1 MTEDKTR
8 HEEQANERTT
18 SREAQTNPREESV
31 IDSIAVLPARNLV
44 VYPHMTATLVADRP
58 GSVKALEEALQQDKM
73 AMVLMQRNPDT
84 EQPAPDELHGYGT
97 LVRIRNLMKLPE
109 DRIHAVVHGVSRARV
124 TEVLETDPILRVRA
138 ELQSVR
144 QDDSRDESVAE
155 SMEGKALV
163 HNLVEQF
170 QRLIDLVPT
179 MSEELRIPLLN
190 LDDNPSKMAD
200 FIAFN
205 LKLSREDQQAM
216 LELGDVRDRLKAL
229 TFLIAREIEVAE
241 TGSRIQSQVEDKMGK
256 AQREYYL
263 REQMKAIQRE
273 LGEEGE
279 AHGEELAGMR
289 EKIEAAGMPEEARAE
304 AERELKRLERIPAIS
319 PEYSTLRTYLEW
331 LSELPWSS
339 SSDDQLDIARART
352 ILDDDHYGL
361 EKIKDRILEHLAVR
375 SLKPDSKGSIL
386 CFVGPPGVGKTSLG
400 KSIARAL
407 DRRFVR
413 ISLGG
418 VHDEADIRGH
428 RRTYIGALPGRIIQS
443 LRKAGTNNP
452 VFMLD
457 EIDKLGRDFR
467 GDPASALL
475 EVLDPEQN
483 DTFTDHYVDL
493 PFDLSNVMF
502 VTTANMLAG
511 IPEPLRDRMEVI
523 ALSGYTEEEKI
534 EIARRYLVPR
544 ELEAHGLTSEDATL
558 DDGAV
563 GRIISAYTREA
574 GLRNL
579 ERKIRTVVR
588 KSARAVAE
596 GETPPFAVAADDL
609 PRYLGPPEYFS
620 ETAERTEEPGVA
632 IGLAWTPAGGEIM
645 FVEASKMPG
654 GRGLTLTGQ
663 LGDVMKE
670 SARTALTYV
679 RSHAA
684 DWQIDPT
691 FFGDHDIHI
700 HLPVGAIPKDGP
712 SAGVAL
718 VTVLTSLLTGRPVRN
733 DLAMTGEVTLR
744 GKVMPV
750 GGIKEK
756 VLGAMRAGI
765 TTIILPRRNEK
776 DLDDVPAAVKEKLGF
791 CLVDRIDQV
800 LELALMDQP
809 GRIREDAQD
818 DVREDA
824 RETESTWVEPLEGGV
839 AVTTRDMNLN

>member
-1 MTEDKTR
+1 MAEIKALQEIETNLQED
-8 HEEQANERTT
+8 
-18 SREAQTNPREESV
+18 SV
-31 IDSIAVLPARNLV
+31 IDSIAVLPVRDLV
-44 VYPHMTATLVADRP
+44 VYPHMAAALVADRP
-58 GSVKALEEALQQDKM
+58 GSVKALDEALQQDKM
-73 AMVLMQRNPDT
+73 VLILAQQDPAADR
-84 EQPAPDELHGYGT
+84 PAPDELFKFGT
-97 LVRIRNLMKLPE
+97 LARIYKMMKLPG
-109 DRIHAVVHGVSRARV
+109 DSLHAVVHGVSRARV
-124 TEVLETDPILRVRA
+124 LEVFETEPIMRARA
-138 ELQSVR
+138 ELR
-144 QDDSRDESVAE
+144 AERNNE
-155 SMEGKALV
+155 SMEGKALA
-163 HNLVEQF
+163 HNLAEQF
-170 QRLIDLVPT
+170 QRLIELVPT

-190 LDDNPSKMAD
+190 LEDQPSKMAD

-205 LKLSREDQQAM
+205 LKISLEDQQAM
-216 LELGDVRDRLKAL
+216 LELSDVKDRLKAL
-229 TFLIAREIEVAE
+229 TFLIAQEVEVAE

-263 REQMKAIQRE
+263 REQMKAIRRE
-273 LGEEGE
+273 LGEDGDGQGE
-279 AHGEELAGMR
+279 DLSDLR
-289 EKIEAAGMPEEARAE
+289 EKIDEAGLPEPARVE
-304 AERELKRLERIPAIS
+304 AERELQRLERIPSIS

-331 LSELPWSS
+331 LSELPWSVS
-339 SSDDQLDIARART
+339 SEDQLDIERARE
-352 ILDDDHYGL
+352 ILDEDHYGL

-375 SLKPDSKGSIL
+375 SLNPDLKGSIL

-418 VHDEADIRGH
+418 VHDEAEIRGH

-443 LRKAGTNNP
+443 IRKAGTNNP

-467 GDPASALL
+467 GDPSSALL

-483 DTFTDHYVDL
+483 DTFTDHYIDL

-523 ALSGYTEEEKI
+523 ELAGYTEEEKI

-544 ELEAHGLTSEDATL
+544 ELETHGLSTADVVFEDRAI
-558 DDGAV
+558 
-563 GRIISAYTREA
+563 GRIIADYTREA

-579 ERKIRTVVR
+579 ERKIRTVTR
-588 KSARAVAE
+588 KSARSVAE
-596 GETPPFAVAADDL
+596 GQAPPFPVSVDDL
-609 PRYLGPPEYFS
+609 HRYLGPPEYFS
-620 ETAERTEEPGVA
+620 ETAERTGEPGVA

-645 FVEASKMPG
+645 FVEASKMSG
-654 GRGLTLTGQ
+654 GKGLTLTGQ

-670 SARTALTYV
+670 SARAALTYV

-684 DWQIDPT
+684 DWQIDPA
-691 FFGDHDIHI
+691 FFAGHDIHI

-718 VTVLTSLLTGRPVRN
+718 VTVLTSLFTGRPVRN

-776 DLDDVPAAVKEKLGF
+776 DLADVPAAVKGKLGF
-791 CLVDRIDQV
+791 CLVDHIDQV
-800 LELALMDQP
+800 LELALMDEP
-809 GRIREDAQD
+809 VDAEPVD
-818 DVREDA
+818 
-824 RETESTWVEPLEGGV
+824 TPESDEAWAESLEGGV
-839 AVTTRDMNLN
+839 TVAPRDANLN

>member
-1 MTEDKTR
+1 MAELKALQEVRMNLQED
-8 HEEQANERTT
+8 
-18 SREAQTNPREESV
+18 SV
-31 IDSIAVLPARNLV
+31 IESIAVLPVRNLV
-44 VYPHMTATLVADRP
+44 VYPHMASALVADRP
-58 GSVKALEEALQQDKM
+58 GSVKALDEALQQDKM
-73 AMVLMQRNPDT
+73 VLILAQRDPETDRPTPD
-84 EQPAPDELHGYGT
+84 DLYKYGT
-97 LVRIRNLMKLPE
+97 LVRIYKMMKLPE
-109 DRIHAVVHGVSRARV
+109 DSLHAIVHGVSRARV
-124 TEVLETDPILRVRA
+124 MEVLETEPVMRVRV
-138 ELQSVR
+138 ELQAER
-144 QDDSRDESVAE
+144 QDE
-155 SMEGKALV
+155 SMEGKALA
-163 HNLVEQF
+163 HNLAEQF
-170 QRLIDLVPT
+170 QRLIELVPT

-190 LDDNPSKMAD
+190 LEDQPSKMAD

-205 LKLSREDQQAM
+205 LKLSLEDQQAM
-216 LELGDVRDRLKAL
+216 LELSDIRDRLKAL
-229 TFLIAREIEVAE
+229 TFLITREIEVAE

-273 LGEEGE
+273 LGED
-279 AHGEELAGMR
+279 ADTHGDDLAGLR
-289 EKIEAAGMPEEARAE
+289 EKIEEAGMPDEARAE
-304 AERELKRLERIPAIS
+304 AERELKRLERIPAVS

-331 LSELPWSS
+331 LSELPWSV
-339 SSDDQLDIARART
+339 SSDDQLDIERARE
-352 ILDDDHYGL
+352 ILDEDHYGL

-375 SLKPDSKGSIL
+375 SLKPDLKGSIL

-407 DRRFVR
+407 GRQFAR

-418 VHDEADIRGH
+418 VHDEAEIRGH

-443 LRKAGTNNP
+443 IRKAGTSNP

-467 GDPASALL
+467 GDPSSALL

-483 DTFTDHYVDL
+483 DTFTDHYIDL

-511 IPEPLRDRMEVI
+511 IPAPLRDRMEVI
-523 ALSGYTEEEKI
+523 ELSGYTEEEKI
-534 EIARRYLVPR
+534 EIARRYLIPR
-544 ELEAHGLTSEDATL
+544 ELETHGLSAEDVVFDERAI
-558 DDGAV
+558 
-563 GRIISAYTREA
+563 GRVISDYTREA

-579 ERKIRTVVR
+579 ERKIRTIAR
-588 KSARAVAE
+588 KSARSVAE
-596 GETPPFAVAADDL
+596 GQFPPFPVASEDDL
-609 PRYLGPPEYFS
+609 HRYLGPPEYFS
-620 ETAERTEEPGVA
+620 ETAERTGEPGVA

-645 FVEASKMPG
+645 FVEASKMSG
-654 GRGLTLTGQ
+654 GKGLTLTGQ

-670 SARTALTYV
+670 SARAALTYV

-684 DWQIDPT
+684 DWQIDPA
-691 FFGDHDIHI
+691 FFDRHDIHI
-700 HLPVGAIPKDGP
+700 HLPAGAIPKDGP

-718 VTVLTSLLTGRPVRN
+718 VTVLTSLLSGRPVRN

-791 CLVDRIDQV
+791 CLVDHIDQV
-800 LELALMDQP
+800 LELALMDP
-809 GRIREDAQD
+809 PADVPENDAP
-818 DVREDA
+818 
-824 RETESTWVEPLEGGV
+824 ESDGTWVENLEGGV
-839 AVTTRDMNLN
+839 TVSTRDANLN